1 MKCGIIGCGYVGTEL
16 AWQLTTNGHDVIGV
30 RRTQSGVTQ
39 LQEAGYQAMRAD
51 VTDTDSLR
59 SLPSVDIIVYAVSPG
74 RTGEQTAQDI
84 YQTGLVNTLQYV
96 LQDDDQ
102 PNRFFYTS
110 STGVYGNHD
119 GEWVDETTALE
130 PTGNRQEI
138 LIDAETTVLEHTSS
152 TDTSGT
158 IIRLGG
164 IYGPTRYRLQS
175 YLDGPVTTRY
185 SNLIHRDDAAGIIRY
200 LTETN
205 QGQDEILNAVD
216 NCPVTKWEIANW
228 IAETRG
234 ETPPAKQ
241 SIAERLQSV
250 ENPVRRER
258 IAADKRCSNKK
269 LREFG
274 YRFKY
279 PTFRDAYA
287 DITTGYSS

>member
-16 AWQLTTNGHDVIGV
+16 AWQLTTNGHDVVGV

-39 LQEAGYQAMRAD
+39 LQNAGYQAVRAD
-51 VTDTDSLR
+51 VTDADSLR
-59 SLPSVDIIVYAVSPG
+59 VLPSLDIIVYAVSPG
-74 RTGEQTAQDI
+74 RTEEQTAKDI
-84 YQTGLVNTLQYV
+84 YHTGLLNTLQHA
-96 LQDDDQ
+96 LQDDD
-102 PNRFFYTS
+102 PPDRFFYTS

-119 GEWVDETTALE
+119 GEWVDENTALE
-130 PTGNRQEI
+130 PTGDRQEI
-138 LIDAETTVLEHTSS
+138 LIEAETAVRDHTTSS
-152 TDTSGT
+152 NTSST

-164 IYGPTRYRLQS
+164 IYGPTRHRLES
-175 YLDGPVTTRY
+175 YLDGPVTTRF

-205 QGQDEILNAVD
+205 QGQDETLNAVD

-234 ETPPAKQ
+234 ETPPTKQ
-241 SIAERLQSV
+241 PIAERLQSV

-258 IAADKRCSNKK
+258 IAADKRCSNEK

-279 PTFRDAYA
+279 PSFRDGFS
-287 DITTGYSS
+287 DIISGYSS